1 MHIKKL
7 WGRPRGPDS
16 EPDSSPAHGRL
27 VIAGAWT
34 VVLVAWAIAV
44 ASVVVDR
51 HTTLRHAEN
60 EMTTLTR
67 AYAEHVS
74 KTLQGADQ
82 ALRMLR
88 NEYRRLGL
96 ALDIRAML
104 KDGEMGDADIHQ
116 MGVIAADG
124 FISHSSL
131 PFTRVDLGDREHFRV
146 HVGATADRLFVSK
159 PVLGKV
165 TGKWSIQLSRRIQDP
180 DGRFRG
186 VAVVSVPPSLFSSF
200 FQRTSAGNDAITTL
214 TGLDGIIRAR
224 SPDDQGLGSD
234 VSKQSLFRVMTAA
247 SAGEGGVSRQVS
259 AVDGIERLWAFRT
272 LKSEGLFVISGRPMA
287 GIMAPW
293 QARSAA
299 VCSGA
304 LLFTFC
310 VLGLAT
316 VLRRHMRRQERL
328 VAALRAGAAQLR
340 QVVDTMVEGST
351 QVASAGATM
360 SVSAQTLAIRTDQQG
375 DQLTVA
381 SGRVREVV
389 GQVQTAA
396 AHVGSVDTRCT
407 ALREQTRSGMAV
419 VARGVE
425 AIEGI
430 AARTREMRETVGLI
444 EAIAFQTNILALN
457 AAVEAARAGDAG
469 RAFAVVAAEVRDL
482 ASRSHQSAQHVREL
496 IARATE
502 QAGIGVRES
511 QAVRAVLEGI
521 AGGVEA
527 VADEMRAVSAEA
539 RHQGDS
545 LQRVLGGLDDLA
557 SLTRTNADMVAE
569 SVMAAEDMREHAQR
583 LRQVVADIERDIQV
597 GGSPDPSASP
607 PPVPAGQ
614 AGAEASAREHA
625 GTVGKQSARAGVDA
639 GSPGRD
645 AAGPRAPAPP
655 KGAEPAEATGVEF
668 F

>member
-1 MHIKKL
+1 
-7 WGRPRGPDS
+7 
-16 EPDSSPAHGRL
+16 
-27 VIAGAWT
+27 VIACAWA
-34 VVLVAWAIAV
+34 VVLVGWAIAV

-51 HTTLRHAEN
+51 RTTLQHAEN
-60 EMTTLTR
+60 EMITLTR
-67 AYAEHVS
+67 AYAEHVA

-82 ALRMLR
+82 ALRTLR
-88 NEYRRLGL
+88 GGYRRFGL
-96 ALDIRAML
+96 ALDIAAML
-104 KDGEMGDADIHQ
+104 RDGDMADADIHQ
-116 MGVIAADG
+116 MGVIGADG

-146 HVGATADRLFVSK
+146 HVDATADRLFVSK
-159 PVLGKV
+159 PVLGK
-165 TGKWSIQLSRRIQDP
+165 TSGKWSIQLSRRIQDP

-186 VAVVSVPPSLFSSF
+186 VAVVSVPPTLFSSL
-200 FQRTSAGNDAITTL
+200 FQRTSAGNDAITAL

-224 SPDDQGLGSD
+224 SPDDRGLGAD
-234 VSKQSLFRVMTAA
+234 VSQQPLFRVMTAA

-259 AVDGIERLWAFRT
+259 VVDGIERLWAYRT
-272 LKSEGLFVISGRPMA
+272 LKAEGLFVISGRPMA
-287 GIMAPW
+287 GIMGPW
-293 QARSAA
+293 KARSAA
-299 VCSGA
+299 VFAGA

-328 VAALRAGAAQLR
+328 VAALRASTVRLR
-340 QVVDTMVEGST
+340 EVVDTMVEGST

-396 AHVGSVDTRCT
+396 THVSSVDARCT

-469 RAFAVVAAEVRDL
+469 RAFAVVAAEVREL
-482 ASRSHQSAQHVREL
+482 ASRSHRSAQQVREL
-496 IARATE
+496 IARAIE
-502 QAGIGVRES
+502 QAGVGVRES
-511 QAVRAVLEGI
+511 QSVREVLEGI

-527 VADEMRAVSAEA
+527 VADEMRAVSTEA
-539 RHQGDS
+539 SHQGDS

-557 SLTRTNADMVAE
+557 DLTRTNADMVAE

-583 LRQVVADIERDIQV
+583 LRQVVADIERDIQA
-597 GGSPDPSASP
+597 GDSP
-607 PPVPAGQ
+607 PEAPLPPSRYIGEPGAG
-614 AGAEASAREHA
+614 ESAHEHA
-625 GTVGKQSARAGVDA
+625 GAQGESRARAGVDVA
-639 GSPGRD
+639 PSAR
-645 AAGPRAPAPP
+645 AATDTKAPVPPTKAAAPA
-655 KGAEPAEATGVEF
+655 EPTGVEF